1 VTMRIC
7 VKRNG
12 EVLAACDESLV
23 GKRFEEKELVLDI
36 KKSFYLDR
44 TVGEKEL
51 SRMLAEAKNINLVGE
66 QTINIAKRDKLVRK
80 VGRIKGV
87 PYAIIFK
94 V

>member
-1 VTMRIC
+1 MRIC

-12 EVLAACDESLV
+12 EVLAACDEGLV

-36 KKSFYLDR
+36 KKSFYYGEV
-44 TVGEKEL
+44 VGEEEL

-66 QTINIAKRDKLVRK
+66 QTINIAKRDKLVGK